1 MIRYLNT
8 TTLKQTTEYLDSTT
22 VIDTDPRVA
31 NWFKSKP
38 VGENGEDYKGEWIGD
53 TYSFTMI
60 PLTTQAELDDIELAT
75 TQAEFRA
82 ERDVLLAE
90 ADIEINKL
98 VDAGLATTVYSEY
111 RQQLRDSTITWVL
124 PTKP

>member
-1 MIRYLNT
+1 MTYYKLNT
-8 TTLKQTTEYLDSTT
+8 DGTIQSSSREHEGFSPMSELTVDAEGNYYSHYLPTGEPDIAK
-22 VIDTDPRVA
+22 IDLVA
-31 NWFKSKP
+31 
-38 VGENGEDYKGEWIGD
+38 VE
-53 TYSFTMI
+53 
-60 PLTTQAELDDIELAT
+60 A

-111 RQQLRDSTITWVL
+111 RQALRDSTLVWVL

>member
-1 MIRYLNT
+1 MRYLNT

-22 VIDTDPRVA
+22 VIDTDPRVS
-31 NWFKSKP
+31 NWFRSKP
-38 VGENGEDYKGEWIGD
+38 VGENGEEYKGEWIGD
-53 TYSFTMI
+53 TYTFTMI
-60 PLTTQAELDDIELAT
+60 PLATQEELDAIELAS

-111 RQQLRDSTITWVL
+111 RQTLRDSTITWVL